1 MVAEEAKQKISQIKA
16 GSQQMKIGI
25 VSPYDWSYPG
35 GVREHIRHLAEQ
47 FINMGHDI
55 RVLAPGTETKGI
67 LVEEHLFYGMGK
79 TAPMPFNG
87 SIARIAID
95 PMLSWRVR
103 DILQRENFDVLHIH
117 EPLVP
122 GLSITA
128 LRFSNTLS
136 VGTFHTF
143 THPGGITSPYHLA
156 YASASPFL
164 RPYFRRLDG
173 HIAVSTAAYQFAS
186 RYFPADYRII
196 PNGVDLDR
204 FDGKAQPISEY
215 MDGKQNIL
223 FVGRFEKRKGAR
235 YLLRAI
241 PAIREQHPNTRFLFV
256 GEGRL
261 RYQFQRYVKRYGLH
275 DVIFTGYVSDAE
287 LPRYFATADLF
298 CAPAITGESMGIVLL
313 EAMAAGKPIVAS
325 NIPGYATVV
334 NSGTDGLLVPPR
346 DSQELANGIGYLLDN
361 EPLRRYFV
369 EAGLRKIGDY
379 AWPRVAGR
387 IMDYYYLL
395 LDERKFASSTVSV
408 TYKKRV

>member
-261 RYQFQRYVKRYGLH
+261 RYQFQRYVKRYGLQ

>member
-1 MVAEEAKQKISQIKA
+1 
-16 GSQQMKIGI
+16 MKIGI

-47 FINMGHDI
+47 FLNKGHDV
-55 RVLAPGTETKGI
+55 RVLAPGTETKG
-67 LVEEHLFYGMGK
+67 LLHEQHLFYGMGK
-79 TAPMPFNG
+79 SAPVPFNG

-103 DILQRENFDVLHIH
+103 DILQRENFDILHIH

-128 LRFSNTLS
+128 LRFSTTLN

-143 THPGGITSPYHLA
+143 TRPGMTSPYHLA

-173 HIAVSTAAYQFAS
+173 HIAVSTAAYEFAS
-186 RYFPADYRII
+186 RYFPADYQII
-196 PNGVDLDR
+196 PNGVDLER
-204 FDGKAQPISEY
+204 FDGKAQPIAEY

-223 FVGRFEKRKGAR
+223 FVGRFEKRKGAK

-241 PAIREQHPNTRFLFV
+241 PAIRERHPNTRILFV

-261 RYQFQRYVKRYGLH
+261 RYHFQRYVERHALR
-275 DVIFTGYVSDAE
+275 DVVFTGYVSDAD
-287 LPRYFATADLF
+287 LPRYFASADLF
-298 CAPAITGESMGIVLL
+298 CSPAISGESMGIVLL

-334 NSGTDGLLVPPR
+334 TSGKDGLLTAPR

-361 EPLRRYFV
+361 APLRNYFV
-369 EAGLRKIGDY
+369 ETGLSKIHEY
-379 AWPRVAGR
+379 AWPHVANR
-387 IMDYYYLL
+387 IMDYYYML
-395 LDERKFASSTVSV
+395 LDERRFALRTGNV
-408 TYKKRV
+408 TYKKRF

>member
-1 MVAEEAKQKISQIKA
+1 
-16 GSQQMKIGI
+16 MKIGI

-47 FINMGHDI
+47 FINMGHDV
-55 RVLAPGTETKGI
+55 RVVAPGIETKGV
-67 LVEEHLFYGMGK
+67 LVEKRLFYGMGK
-79 TAPMPFNG
+79 TAPLPFNG

-128 LRFSNTLS
+128 LRFSPTLN

-143 THPGGITSPYHLA
+143 TNPRMTSPYHLA

-186 RYFPADYRII
+186 RYFTADYRII

-204 FDGKAQPISEY
+204 FDGHAQPLAEY
-215 MDGKQNIL
+215 KDGKQNIL

-241 PAIREQHPNTRFLFV
+241 PAIRERHPNTRFLFV
-256 GEGRL
+256 GEGRM
-261 RYQFQRYVKRYGLH
+261 RYHFQRYVTRYDLR

-313 EAMAAGKPIVAS
+313 EAMAAGKPVIAS

-334 NSGTDGLLVPPR
+334 TSGRDSLLVPPR
-346 DSQELANGIGYLLDN
+346 DSQELASGIGYLLDN
-361 EPLRRYFV
+361 EPLCRYFV
-369 EAGLRKIGDY
+369 ETGLRKVSEY

-387 IMDYYYLL
+387 VLDYYCML
-395 LDERKFASSTVSV
+395 LDERKFALRVGSV
-408 TYKKRV
+408 I

>member
-1 MVAEEAKQKISQIKA
+1 
-16 GSQQMKIGI
+16 MKIGI

-47 FINMGHDI
+47 FLNKGHDV
-55 RVLAPGTETKGI
+55 RVLAPGTETKGF
-67 LVEEHLFYGMGK
+67 LHEQHLFYGMGK
-79 TAPMPFNG
+79 SAPLPFNG

-103 DILQRENFDVLHIH
+103 DILQRENFDILHIH

-128 LRFSNTLS
+128 LRFSTTLN

-143 THPGGITSPYHLA
+143 TRPGMTSPYHLA

-173 HIAVSTAAYQFAS
+173 HIAVSTAAYEFAS

-196 PNGVDLDR
+196 PNGVDLER
-204 FDGKAQPISEY
+204 FDGKAQPIAEY

-223 FVGRFEKRKGAR
+223 FVGRFEKRKGAK

-241 PAIREQHPNTRFLFV
+241 PAIRERHPNTRFIFV

-261 RYQFQRYVKRYGLH
+261 RPGFQRYFARQRWQ
-275 DVIFTGYVSDAE
+275 DVIFTGYVSDE
-287 LPRYFATADLF
+287 ENPRFFASAHVF
-298 CAPAITGESMGIVLL
+298 CAPAIGGESLGIVLL
-313 EAMAAGKPIVAS
+313 EAMASGVPIVAS
-325 NIPGYATVV
+325 DIKGYATVV
-334 NSGTDGLLVPPR
+334 TSGRDGLLTTT
-346 DSQELANGIGYLLDN
+346 SQPDELALSLIH
-361 EPLRRYFV
+361 
-369 EAGLRKIGDY
+369 I
-379 AWPRVAGR
+379 
-387 IMDYYYLL
+387 
-395 LDERKFASSTVSV
+395 
-408 TYKKRV
+408 